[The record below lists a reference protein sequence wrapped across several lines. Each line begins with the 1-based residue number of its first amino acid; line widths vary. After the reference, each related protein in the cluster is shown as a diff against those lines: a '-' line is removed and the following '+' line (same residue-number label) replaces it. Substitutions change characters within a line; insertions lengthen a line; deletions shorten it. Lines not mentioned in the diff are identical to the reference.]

1 MAVKSNVDSFVKKT
15 RAMAGSIPAAERAGV
30 QAAAAAAQRS
40 ILSAARGRGVNARE
54 RWVSIEQR
62 GGTQRPQALLQL
74 RGAKAYWAER
84 GTKAHSITPKR
95 KKAILTP
102 QGPRASAYVRGAK
115 ARPFWKQGVA
125 AAEGPASRAGA
136 EAVATAIRRGVSG

>member
-1 MAVKSNVDSFVKKT
+1 MAVKSNVDSFVKRT
-15 RAMAGSIPAAERAGV
+15 RAVAASMPAAERAGV
-30 QAAAAAAQRS
+30 QAAAAAAQKS
-40 ILSAARGRGVNARE
+40 ILAAARTRGVHARE

-84 GTKAHSITPKR
+84 GTRAHDITPKR

-102 QGPRASAYVRGAK
+102 QGPRASAHVTGAK
-115 ARPFWKQGVA
+115 ARPFWNQGVA
-125 AAEGPASRAGA
+125 AAEAPASRASA
-136 EAVATAIRRGVSG
+136 EAVAAAIRQGFSG